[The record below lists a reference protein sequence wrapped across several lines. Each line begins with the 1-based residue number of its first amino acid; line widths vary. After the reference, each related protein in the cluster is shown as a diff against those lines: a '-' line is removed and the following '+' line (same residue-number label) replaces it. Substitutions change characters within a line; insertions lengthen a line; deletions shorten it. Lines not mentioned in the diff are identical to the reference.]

1 MLDFVDGRIVKVEL
15 HTHTDDDPS
24 DAIRYSARELV
35 EAAVARGYGALA
47 ITLHDRFFD
56 DAATIAFAKARGLV
70 LLPAIE
76 RTIEG
81 RHILLV
87 NFPRA
92 CEGIVTF
99 DALRAFKADHPQG
112 LVVAAHPFFPFGS
125 SLGRTLLERH
135 ADLWDAIEVN
145 AFHTGL
151 VDFNRRARA
160 WAAARG
166 RPLVGNGDVHQ
177 LAQLGNCYSLVSVEG
192 EVTADG
198 LCDAIRRGQVR
209 VESRP
214 LSHVTAATI
223 AVRAALAGLTGR
235 AW

>member
-1 MLDFVDGRIVKVEL
+1 MLGAVDSRIVKVEL
-15 HTHTDDDPS
+15 HAHTDDDPA
-24 DAIRYSARELV
+24 DAIGYSTRELV
-35 EAAVARGYGALA
+35 DVALARGYGALA

-56 DAATIAFAKARGLV
+56 DADTIAFARERGLA
-70 LLPAIE
+70 LIPAIE
-76 RTIEG
+76 RTVER

-87 NFPRA
+87 NFPRE
-92 CEGIVTF
+92 CERIETF
-99 DALRAFKADHPQG
+99 DELRAFKADHPSG

-125 SLGRTLLERH
+125 SLGRTLVERH
-135 ADLWDAIEVN
+135 ADLWDAIEIN
-145 AFHTGL
+145 AFHTGT

-177 LAQLGNCYSLVSVEG
+177 LDQLGSCYSLVSVDG
-192 EVTADG
+192 AVTADAV
-198 LCDAIRRGQVR
+198 CDAIRRGEVR

-214 LSHVTAATI
+214 LSHVAAATI
-223 AVRAALAGLTGR
+223 AVRAAFAGLTGR